1 MTGMTILPRHVTT
14 IFTDR
19 PGDHHKPDEFEFRVV
34 ILHQAAITLAIGG
47 VLKPVKPGEVARMLT
62 PLWNIS
68 HRLAAQAD
76 TRTAVLIL
84 RMLYYWNI
92 ARSELLLSDYTP
104 NNDARSKR
112 RCGPVLWRPQRD
124 HTRIHRETWRQCLMG

>member
-1 MTGMTILPRHVTT
+1 MTGMTVRPRHVTT

-47 VLKPVKPGEVARMLT
+47 GLKPVKPGEVARMLT

-68 HRLAAQAD
+68 HLLATQAD

-104 NNDARSKR
+104 NNGARSRSKR
-112 RCGPVLWRPQRD
+112 GCGLVL
-124 HTRIHRETWRQCLMG
+124 